1 MIKQRTFRNLA
12 LLAVAAASAISAWAG
27 HPIIAPEAL
36 AGLGLLGVSGEL
48 DLKGQLSQLTDVA
61 KAAQKA
67 VDDMKRAHSDLDGR
81 VNKLQDELKSAGV
94 DATTKAAYQDAV
106 EKAAKTEKEVEKLA
120 AEITELAKKSSNLLG
135 QNQQRK
141 SLGQLAAESEAAKT
155 YKSGSVELCTMKAP
169 LFGKAAITS
178 ADASAG
184 VLTQPYRVPGIVMQ
198 PDLPLTVRD
207 LFMSVSIATNAVEWV
222 AEKLFTNNAG
232 AQNGEGTAKNE
243 SGLTFEKKTSA
254 VETIA
259 HWIPASRQVLADA
272 PQLAGLIDGRLRT
285 GLKLKEDQA
294 LLYGDGLNGN
304 LLGIVPQAAAY
315 SAVGIPA
322 SPNKLDTLAW
332 AFLQSSK
339 AGYPA
344 TFAVLS
350 LDDWT
355 LIQMMKTTD
364 GAYLFGTPTDGAAP
378 RVWGKSVVQS
388 YGFDLGDF
396 LVGSSLAAT
405 IYDREDVTVRIAE
418 QHGDFFIKNMV
429 AILCEERLALTVER
443 PQAMVSGSF

>member
-1 MIKQRTFRNLA
+1 MNQRTFRTVS
-12 LLAVAAASAISAWAG
+12 LLAVAAACSLSAWAG
-27 HPIIAPEAL
+27 YPIVSHEAL
-36 AGLGLLGVSGEL
+36 AGLGMLAMAGEL
-48 DLKGQLSQLTDVA
+48 DLKGQLAQLTDVA

-67 VDDMKRAHSDLDGR
+67 VDDMKRAHTDLDGR
-81 VNKLQDELKSAGV
+81 VSKLQDELKTAGV

-106 EKAAKTEKEVEKLA
+106 NKAAKTEEAVEKLA
-120 AEITELAKKSSNLLG
+120 AEVTELAKKSANLLG
-135 QNQQRK
+135 QSQQRK

-155 YKSGSVELCTMKAP
+155 YKSGKVELVTMNAP

-184 VLTQPYRVPGIVMQ
+184 VLIQPHRVPGIVMQ

-207 LFMSVSIATNAVEWV
+207 LFMSVSIASNAVEWV
-222 AEKLFTNNAG
+222 AEKVFTNNAG
-232 AQNGEGTAKNE
+232 PQANEGAPKPE
-243 SGLTFEKKTSA
+243 SGLTFEKKTTG

-259 HWIPASRQVLADA
+259 HWIPASRQVLADV

-304 LLGIVPQAAAY
+304 LLGIVPQSTSY
-315 SAVGIPA
+315 SSTGIPA
-322 SPNKLDTLAW
+322 SPNRLDTLAW

-344 TFAVLS
+344 TFAVMS

-355 LIQMMKTTD
+355 LIQLMKTTD

-405 IYDREDVTVRIAE
+405 IYDREEVTVRVAE
-418 QHGDFFIKNMV
+418 QHADFFIKNMI